1 LNIQRSYTGLGS
13 EANTGKDTW
22 LIYPGMD
29 HAFTLYHPDKS
40 GSTTVT
46 MKNLP
51 GKLEITVTDA
61 KKPSIYTIRMETKP
75 TKVLFNEV
83 DLRDSTDFHYDT
95 QKHRLTVNLEQVKDG
110 VLKLIQ

>member
-1 LNIQRSYTGLGS
+1 MNICRSYTGLGS

-40 GSTTVT
+40 GSTTVA

-51 GKLEITVTDA
+51 NRLELTVTDA
-61 KKPSIYTIRMETKP
+61 RKSSVYAIRMETKP
-75 TKVLFNEV
+75 ARVWYGDVELK
-83 DLRDSTDFHYDT
+83 DSADYNFDNL
-95 QKHRLTVNLEQVKDG
+95 KHRLTINMAAVKDG
-110 VLKLIQ
+110 VLKVMY